1 MGKQRGNHMS
11 REERKAMLESLA
23 RGPAVLS
30 SALRQFPKKMWLYKP
45 ASDRWS
51 IHEIILHLADSEATA
66 YIRCRGFI
74 AQPGR
79 QVLDFDPSRWAVSLG
94 YYYQSTREALEIIP
108 RLRKMTCRLLDNIS
122 DTLWAAAV
130 QHPRHGSMT
139 FESWVSLQA
148 RHIPH
153 HLRQI
158 LENYEEWLKTH
169 PPRKPARASQRL
181 SMNVREVSALR
192 RAC

>member
-1 MGKQRGNHMS
+1 MS
-11 REERKAMLESLA
+11 REDRREMLESFS
-23 RGPAVLS
+23 RGPALLT

-45 ASDRWS
+45 ATDRWS

-79 QVLDFDPSRWAVSLG
+79 QVLDFDPSRWAGSLG

-108 RLRKMTCRLLDNIS
+108 RLRKMTCRLLANLS
-122 DTLWAAAV
+122 DALWSSSV
-130 QHPRHGSMT
+130 QHPKHGTMSLEM
-139 FESWVSLQA
+139 WVGLQE

-153 HLRQI
+153 HLHQM
-158 LENYEEWLKTH
+158 LQNYEEWAKTH
-169 PPRKPARASQRL
+169 PQRRPPHAPRQTEMAARG
-181 SMNVREVSALR
+181 VRALP
-192 RAC
+192 RAW

>member
-1 MGKQRGNHMS
+1 MS
-11 REERKAMLESLA
+11 RDERQAMLESFA
-23 RGPAVLS
+23 RGPAILG

-45 ASDRWS
+45 AADRWS

-79 QVLDFDPSRWAVSLG
+79 QVLDFDPSRWAGTLG

-108 RLRKMTCRLLDNIS
+108 RLRKMTSRLLANLS
-122 DTLWAAAV
+122 DSLWASV
-130 QHPRHGSMT
+130 VPHPKHGPIT
-139 FESWVSLQA
+139 FEMWVGFQE

-153 HLRQI
+153 HLQQMI
-158 LENYEEWLKTH
+158 HNYEQWLSTH
-169 PPRKPARASQRL
+169 PPRKPARPSQRTPAAAATISHEL
-181 SMNVREVSALR
+181 GLLR